1 MIAKELIKGTI
12 RTIVLR
18 LLSEHKRM
26 YGYEI
31 MQKIDQQTNGKIKLT
46 LGSLYPILH
55 KLEDDGLIYSESEN
69 IGKRVRK
76 YYLLTERGETEKNKK
91 ISELKDFLQT
101 INSIIDE
108 GGVSNAGA

>member
-1 MIAKELIKGTI
+1 MIAKELFKGTI

-18 LLSEHKRM
+18 LLAENKRL

-31 MQKIDQQTNGKIKLT
+31 MQMIESKSEGKIKLT

-55 KLEDDGLIYSESEN
+55 KLEKDSLINSESEN

-76 YYLLTERGETEKNKK
+76 YYHLTQQGTVEKEKK
-91 ISELKDFLQT
+91 IFELKEFLDT
-101 INSIIDE
+101 IHSIITD
-108 GGVSNAGA
+108 SDIANA

>member
-18 LLSEHKRM
+18 LLAENKRM

-31 MQKIDQQTNGKIKLT
+31 MQKIDSLTNGKIKLKM
-46 LGSLYPILH
+46 GSLYPILH
-55 KLEDDGLIYSESEN
+55 KLEKDGLIYSETEN

-76 YYLLTERGETEKNKK
+76 YYLLTSRGEEEKNEKV
-91 ISELKDFLQT
+91 SELKDFLST
-101 INSIIDE
+101 IHSIIDE
-108 GGVSNAGA
+108 GGVANA